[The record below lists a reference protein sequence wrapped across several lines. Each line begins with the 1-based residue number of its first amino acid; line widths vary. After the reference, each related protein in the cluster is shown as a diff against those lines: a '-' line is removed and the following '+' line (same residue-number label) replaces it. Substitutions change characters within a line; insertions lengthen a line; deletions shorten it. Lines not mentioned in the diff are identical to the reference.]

1 MNTKAPSK
9 IIHGFF
15 HPEGCYV
22 PGRDEI
28 SLHESY
34 VAVVAGVNDDDSYN
48 LSCLAHDG
56 GSFFVKNIPTKQHA
70 DEGVWYFEPRT

>member
-1 MNTKAPSK
+1 MNAKAPSK

-15 HPEGCYV
+15 HPEGCYF
-22 PGRDEI
+22 PGCDG
-28 SLHESY
+28 LDLCESY
-34 VAVVAGVNDDDSYN
+34 VAVVACVNEDDTYN